1 MISLC
6 DRGCQARERD
16 HGGALPRVHVPQE
29 IMRTCV
35 RWYVAYPLRTPHV
48 EALMRE
54 RGVPIDHATV
64 NRWVVTYRPPREEAL
79 PRRKQPVWLSW
90 RMEETSLQGTGEWR
104 DRDRAVEKM
113 VQTIDFLRTEPRDE
127 QAATCFLTKAIRRH
141 GVPETIT
148 IDGSAANEAAITR
161 DNEEHGTAIDIRPM
175 KYLPNMVEQDHRG
188 VTRVTRPRLGFKSCA
203 AAQDT
208 LVGIEL
214 RHMLKKR
221 PLVVEEGDEA
231 LTPAE
236 QFYALAAS
244 SLHQQG
250 QLFLQYLPEQN
261 LRHNRKCHFGA

>member
-48 EALMRE
+48 EARMRE

-104 DRDRAVEKM
+104 DRDRAVE
-113 VQTIDFLRTEPRDE
+113 
-127 QAATCFLTKAIRRH
+127 A
-141 GVPETIT
+141 
-148 IDGSAANEAAITR
+148 
-161 DNEEHGTAIDIRPM
+161 
-175 KYLPNMVEQDHRG
+175 LPK
-188 VTRVTRPRLGFKSCA
+188 KSVL
-203 AAQDT
+203 D
-208 LVGIEL
+208 
-214 RHMLKKR
+214 
-221 PLVVEEGDEA
+221 
-231 LTPAE
+231 
-236 QFYALAAS
+236 
-244 SLHQQG
+244 
-250 QLFLQYLPEQN
+250 
-261 LRHNRKCHFGA
+261 